1 MSKVRKNVTI
11 DKELCE
17 LAATKLGMPLS
28 TFINN
33 TLKEALGA
41 TDETQEL
48 RKEIY
53 QLETTLY
60 ALRSKLCKLQ
70 HEEAMKMTKE
80 KEYEKCMGTI
90 YNIHETHDMVGKN
103 QIKNVANF
111 NKLNEEAFLEFCKSK
126 GLNIVNYF
134 EPVKE
139 SKMKNG
145 NNINI

>member
-17 LAATKLGMPLS
+17 LATIKLGMPLS

-41 TDETQEL
+41 TDEMQEL

-53 QLETTLY
+53 QYETTLY
-60 ALRSKLCKLQ
+60 ALRAKLCKLQ
-70 HEEAMKMTKE
+70 HDEAMKRDHDR
-80 KEYEKCMGTI
+80 EYEKCMGTI
-90 YNIHETHDMVGKN
+90 HRIHEAHGMVGEN
-103 QIKNVANF
+103 QIKNVAGYNGID
-111 NKLNEEAFLEFCKSK
+111 KDAFLEFCKSK
-126 GLNIVNYF
+126 SLNIVNYL
-134 EPVKE
+134 EPEKE